1 MKRMNKMLLVAAL
14 AATTLSA
21 QAEQKKGPAWLS
33 DALFYQIYPSS
44 YMDTDGNG
52 IGDLPG
58 ITSKLDYI
66 KSLGVNALWLNPIF
80 ESGWFDGGYDVID
93 FYKVDPRFGTNTDL
107 VTLVNE
113 AHKRGMKVC
122 LDLVAGHSSTKCAWF
137 KESSEKDPNQRYS
150 DYYIWMND
158 IPENEKKEIEARHQ
172 EASPESST
180 RGRYVEANAPRAK
193 YYEKNFFECQPALN
207 YGFAHPNP
215 NHPWEQSVD
224 APGPQAVRR
233 EIRNIMAFW
242 FDKGVDGFRV
252 DMASSLIKNDPD
264 KKEVSKL
271 WNEMRAWKDKYY
283 PETVLISEWANPQQ
297 AIPAG
302 FNIDFY
308 IHFGL
313 KGYASLFF
321 DRKTPWG
328 KWEQSYKNCYFD
340 KQGKGSLKEF
350 SENYTK
356 AYNATKNLGYIAVP
370 SANHALNC
378 DLTIVPASTTAARI
392 LSYSPDGIMLS
403 NGPGNPKDN
412 PAIIS
417 ELSHLCKSGIPIFGI
432 CLGHQLLA
440 LANGADT
447 EKLKY
452 GHRGANQPV
461 KDLLTGRDYITS
473 QNHGYAV
480 KNDSLPDHAVLRFI
494 NLNDGTCEGVSYQ
507 DFPGFSVQFHPEA
520 CGGPH
525 DSEFLFREFVALM
538 ERRA

>member
-1 MKRMNKMLLVAAL
+1 M
-14 AATTLSA
+14 T
-21 QAEQKKGPAWLS
+21 
-33 DALFYQIYPSS
+33 
-44 YMDTDGNG
+44 
-52 IGDLPG
+52 
-58 ITSKLDYI
+58 
-66 KSLGVNALWLNPIF
+66 
-80 ESGWFDGGYDVID
+80 
-93 FYKVDPRFGTNTDL
+93 
-107 VTLVNE
+107 
-113 AHKRGMKVC
+113 
-122 LDLVAGHSSTKCAWF
+122 
-137 KESSEKDPNQRYS
+137 
-150 DYYIWMND
+150 D
-158 IPENEKKEIEARHQ
+158 IPESEKKEIEARHQ

-207 YGFAHPNP
+207 YGFAHPDP

-356 AYNATKNLGYIAVP
+356 AFNATKNLGYIAVP
-370 SANHALNC
+370 SANHDYQRPNIGTRNTPDQLKVAMTFF
-378 DLTIVPASTTAARI
+378 LTMPGIPFIYYGDEIGMKYQMNLPNKEGSNERSGTRTPMQWTKGKNAGFSTSAPDKLYFPVDTENGKLTVEAQQGDQNSL
-392 LSYSPDGIMLS
+392 LSYTRKLTALRHSAKALDNEGDWKLLNRKGQEYPMVYERTLGEEKYVVVVNPGAKAASLNISSVGGKSVSVLS
-403 NGPGNPKDN
+403 TGKVVY
-412 PAIIS
+412 
-417 ELSHLCKSGIPIFGI
+417 KSGRKTDVIKASGISAAIF
-432 CLGHQLLA
+432 
-440 LANGADT
+440 
-447 EKLKY
+447 K
-452 GHRGANQPV
+452 
-461 KDLLTGRDYITS
+461 
-473 QNHGYAV
+473 
-480 KNDSLPDHAVLRFI
+480 
-494 NLNDGTCEGVSYQ
+494 
-507 DFPGFSVQFHPEA
+507 
-520 CGGPH
+520 
-525 DSEFLFREFVALM
+525 M
-538 ERRA
+538 ER

>member
-113 AHKRGMKVC
+113 AHKRGIKVC
-122 LDLVAGHSSTKCAWF
+122 LDLVAGHSSTKCVWF

-158 IPENEKKEIEARHQ
+158 IPESEKKEIEARHQ

-207 YGFAHPNP
+207 YGFAHPDP
-215 NHPWEQSVD
+215 NHPWEQSY
-224 APGPQAVRR
+224 Q
-233 EIRNIMAFW
+233 
-242 FDKGVDGFRV
+242 
-252 DMASSLIKNDPD
+252 
-264 KKEVSKL
+264 
-271 WNEMRAWKDKYY
+271 
-283 PETVLISEWANPQQ
+283 
-297 AIPAG
+297 
-302 FNIDFY
+302 
-308 IHFGL
+308 
-313 KGYASLFF
+313 
-321 DRKTPWG
+321 
-328 KWEQSYKNCYFD
+328 NCYFD

-356 AYNATKNLGYIAVP
+356 AFNATKNLGYIAVP
-370 SANHALNC
+370 SANHDYQRPNIGTRNTPDQLKVAMTFF
-378 DLTIVPASTTAARI
+378 LTMPGVPFIYYGDEIGMKYQMNLPNKEGSNERSGTRTPMQWTKGKNAGFSTSAPDKLYFPVDTENGKLTVEAQQGDQNSL
-392 LSYSPDGIMLS
+392 LSYTRKLTALRHSTKALDNEGDWKLLNQKNQEYPMVYERTLGDEKYVVVVNPGAKAASLNISSVGGKAVSVLS
-403 NGPGNPKDN
+403 TGKVVY
-412 PAIIS
+412 
-417 ELSHLCKSGIPIFGI
+417 KSGKKTDAIKASGI
-432 CLGHQLLA
+432 SA
-440 LANGADT
+440 
-447 EKLKY
+447 
-452 GHRGANQPV
+452 
-461 KDLLTGRDYITS
+461 
-473 QNHGYAV
+473 AV
-480 KNDSLPDHAVLRFI
+480 FK
-494 NLNDGTCEGVSYQ
+494 
-507 DFPGFSVQFHPEA
+507 
-520 CGGPH
+520 
-525 DSEFLFREFVALM
+525 VAK
-538 ERRA
+538 